1 MRDRAAS
8 RQTVSIQERR
18 VRRLLSGEAVF
29 SMMWQRMD
37 QVPDGV
43 EVVNIYSETLIG
55 SFVVYG
61 RDVQQAEREQ
71 YAGPFTDEY

>member
-1 MRDRAAS
+1 
-8 RQTVSIQERR
+8 
-18 VRRLLSGEAVF
+18 
-29 SMMWQRMD
+29 MMWQRMD

-43 EVVNIYSETLIG
+43 EVVNIYGEMLTG
-55 SFVVYG
+55 SFVTYG